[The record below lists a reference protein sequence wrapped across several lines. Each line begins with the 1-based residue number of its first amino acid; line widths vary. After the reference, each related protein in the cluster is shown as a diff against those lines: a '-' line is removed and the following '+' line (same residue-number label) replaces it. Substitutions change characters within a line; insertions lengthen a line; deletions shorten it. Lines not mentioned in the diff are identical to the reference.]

1 MFQNSPQNKYNIL
14 LDKIKSYF
22 VFNSSQRNGILFLL
36 LLVSGF
42 IVINNYI
49 DFTTEN
55 LLDTNSKEVLAV
67 QKELDSIRTLLTESN
82 QPKIYPFNPN
92 FITDFKGYK
101 LGMSSEEIDRLLD
114 YRKQNKWIN
123 SKEEFKMVTK
133 VSDSFLDQISSYFKF
148 PEWVT
153 NPKPKYSDW
162 KKGFKEK
169 TFNQKID
176 LNSATQLELKKVNG
190 IGEALSKRIIDY
202 RNKLGGFTNDIQ
214 LYEVY
219 GLDYQLTDKVRNDFT
234 VKTPKEIIKMNLNKI
249 STSDIATVPGISFEL
264 AKRIWEFRI
273 LNERI
278 VNFSE
283 LKNIEG
289 LTERKLQGIQ
299 LYLKLE

>member
-1 MFQNSPQNKYNIL
+1 

-42 IVINNYI
+42 AVINNYI

-67 QKELDSIRTLLTESN
+67 QKELDSIRTLLIESN
-82 QPKIYPFNPN
+82 QSKIHPFNPN

-123 SKEEFKMVTK
+123 SKEDFKKVTK

-148 PEWVT
+148 PDWIS

-162 KKGFKEK
+162 RKGFKEK
-169 TFNQKID
+169 TFDQKID

-202 RNKLGGFTNDIQ
+202 RDKLGGFTNDIQ

-249 STSDIATVPGISFEL
+249 SASDIATVPGISFEL

-273 LNERI
+273 LNEGI
-278 VNFSE
+278 VDFIE
-283 LKNIEG
+283 LKKIEG

>member
-1 MFQNSPQNKYNIL
+1 M
-14 LDKIKSYF
+14 DKIKSFF

-42 IVINNYI
+42 AIINNYI

-55 LLDTNSKEVLAV
+55 LLDTNSREVLAV
-67 QKELDSIRTLLTESN
+67 QKELDSIRILLTESN
-82 QPKIYPFNPN
+82 QTKIYPFNPN

-123 SKEEFKMVTK
+123 SKEDFKEVTK
-133 VSDSFLDQISSYFKF
+133 VSDSFLDQISIYFKF

-153 NPKPKYSDW
+153 NPKLKYSGW

-169 TFNQKID
+169 TFDQKID
-176 LNSATQLELKKVNG
+176 LNSVTQLELKKVNG

-202 RNKLGGFTNDIQ
+202 RSKLVGFSDDIQ

-219 GLDYQLTDKVRNDFT
+219 GLDYQVVNRVLNEFT

-249 STSDIATVPGISFEL
+249 SASDIATVPGISFDL

-273 LNERI
+273 LNETI

>member
-1 MFQNSPQNKYNIL
+1 
-14 LDKIKSYF
+14 LDKFKSFF

-42 IVINNYI
+42 AVISNYI

-55 LLDTNSKEVLAV
+55 LLHTNSKEVLAL
-67 QKELDSIRTLLTESN
+67 QKELDSIRTLLMESN

-114 YRKQNKWIN
+114 HRKQNKWIN
-123 SKEEFKMVTK
+123 SKEDFQRVTK

-148 PEWVT
+148 PDWIS

-162 KKGFKEK
+162 RKEFKEK
-169 TFNQKID
+169 TFDQKID
-176 LNSATQLELKKVNG
+176 LNIATQLQLEEING
-190 IGEALSKRIIDY
+190 IGKSFSKRIVDY
-202 RNKLGGFTNDIQ
+202 RSKLVGFSDDIQ

-219 GLDYQLTDKVRNDFT
+219 GLDYQVVNKVLNEFT

-249 STSDIATVPGISFEL
+249 SASDIATIPGISFEL

-278 VNFSE
+278 VDFME
-283 LKNIEG
+283 LKKIEG

>member
-1 MFQNSPQNKYNIL
+1 M
-14 LDKIKSYF
+14 
-22 VFNSSQRNGILFLL
+22 L
-36 LLVSGF
+36 LLVLGF
-42 IVINNYI
+42 AVINNYI
-49 DFTTEN
+49 DFTAEN
-55 LLDTNSKEVLAV
+55 LLDINSKEVLAV

-82 QPKIYPFNPN
+82 QLKIYPFNPN

-123 SKEEFKMVTK
+123 SKEDFKEVTK
-133 VSDSFLDQISSYFKF
+133 VSDSFLDQISIYFKF

-153 NPKPKYSDW
+153 NPKPKYSGW
-162 KKGFKEK
+162 KKWFKEK
-169 TFNQKID
+169 TFHQKID
-176 LNSATQLELKKVNG
+176 LNSVTQLELKKVNG

-202 RNKLGGFTNDIQ
+202 RSKLVGFSDDIQ

-219 GLDYQLTDKVRNDFT
+219 GLDYQVVNRVLNEFT

-249 STSDIATVPGISFEL
+249 SASDIATVPGISFDL

-273 LNERI
+273 LNETI

-299 LYLKLE
+299 LYLKLEWNPYSNFVL

>member
-1 MFQNSPQNKYNIL
+1 M
-14 LDKIKSYF
+14 DKFKSFF

-42 IVINNYI
+42 AVISNYI

-67 QKELDSIRTLLTESN
+67 QKELDSIRTLLMESN

-101 LGMSSEEIDRLLD
+101 LGMSSEEIDRLLG

-123 SKEEFKMVTK
+123 SKEDFQKVTK
-133 VSDSFLDQISSYFKF
+133 VSDSFLGQISSYFKF
-148 PEWVT
+148 PDWIT

-162 KKGFKEK
+162 RKGFKEK
-169 TFNQKID
+169 TFDQKID
-176 LNSATQLELKKVNG
+176 LNIATQLQLEEING
-190 IGEALSKRIIDY
+190 IGKSFSKRIVDY
-202 RNKLGGFTNDIQ
+202 RSKLVGFSDDIQ

-219 GLDYQLTDKVRNDFT
+219 GLDYQVVNRVLNEFT
-234 VKTPKEIIKMNLNKI
+234 VKTPKEIIKMNLNEI
-249 STSDIATVPGISFEL
+249 SASDIATIPGISFEL

-278 VNFSE
+278 VDFME
-283 LKNIEG
+283 LKKIEG

-299 LYLKLE
+299 LYLKLK

>member
-1 MFQNSPQNKYNIL
+1 M
-14 LDKIKSYF
+14 DKIKSYF

-42 IVINNYI
+42 AVINNYI

-67 QKELDSIRTLLTESN
+67 QKELDSIRTLLIESN
-82 QPKIYPFNPN
+82 QSKIHHFNPN

-123 SKEEFKMVTK
+123 SKEDFKKVTK

-148 PEWVT
+148 PDWIS

-162 KKGFKEK
+162 RKGFKEK
-169 TFNQKID
+169 TFDQKID

-202 RNKLGGFTNDIQ
+202 RDKLGGFTNDIQ

-249 STSDIATVPGISFEL
+249 SASDIATVPGISFEL
-264 AKRIWEFRI
+264 AKRIWEFRV

-278 VNFSE
+278 VDFIE
-283 LKNIEG
+283 LKKIEG

>member
-1 MFQNSPQNKYNIL
+1 M
-14 LDKIKSYF
+14 DKIKSYF

-42 IVINNYI
+42 AVINNYI

-123 SKEEFKMVTK
+123 SKEDFKKVTK

-148 PEWVT
+148 PDWIS

-162 KKGFKEK
+162 RKGFKEK
-169 TFNQKID
+169 TFDQKID

-202 RNKLGGFTNDIQ
+202 RDKLGGFTNDIQ

-249 STSDIATVPGISFEL
+249 SASDIATVPGISFEL
-264 AKRIWEFRI
+264 AKRIWEFRV

-278 VNFSE
+278 VDFIE
-283 LKNIEG
+283 LKKIEG

>member
-1 MFQNSPQNKYNIL
+1 M
-14 LDKIKSYF
+14 DKIKSFF

-36 LLVSGF
+36 LLVLGF
-42 IVINNYI
+42 AVINNYI
-49 DFTTEN
+49 DFTAEN
-55 LLDTNSKEVLAV
+55 LLDINSKEVLAV

-82 QPKIYPFNPN
+82 QLKIYPFNPN

-123 SKEEFKMVTK
+123 SKEDFQKVTK

-148 PEWVT
+148 PDWIS

-162 KKGFKEK
+162 RKGFKEK
-169 TFNQKID
+169 TFDQKID
-176 LNSATQLELKKVNG
+176 LNIATQLQLEKING
-190 IGEALSKRIIDY
+190 IGKSFSKRIVDY
-202 RNKLGGFTNDIQ
+202 RSKLIGFSDDMQ
-214 LYEVY
+214 LYEIY
-219 GLDYQLTDKVRNDFT
+219 GLDYQVVNRVLNEFT

-249 STSDIATVPGISFEL
+249 SASDIATVPGISFEL

-278 VNFSE
+278 VDFIE
-283 LKNIEG
+283 LKKIEG
-289 LTERKLQGIQ
+289 LTEIKLQGIQ

>member
-1 MFQNSPQNKYNIL
+1 
-14 LDKIKSYF
+14 LDKIKSFF

-42 IVINNYI
+42 AVINNYI

-67 QKELDSIRTLLTESN
+67 QKELDSIRILLTESN
-82 QPKIYPFNPN
+82 QTKIYPFNPN

-123 SKEEFKMVTK
+123 SKEDFKEVTK
-133 VSDSFLDQISSYFKF
+133 VSDSFLDQISIYFKF

-153 NPKPKYSDW
+153 NPKPKYSGW

-169 TFNQKID
+169 TFHQKID
-176 LNSATQLELKKVNG
+176 LNSVTQLELKKVNG

-202 RNKLGGFTNDIQ
+202 RSKLVGFSDDIQ

-219 GLDYQLTDKVRNDFT
+219 GLDYQVVNRVLNEFT

-249 STSDIATVPGISFEL
+249 SASDIATVPGISFDL

-273 LNERI
+273 LNETI

>member
-1 MFQNSPQNKYNIL
+1 M
-14 LDKIKSYF
+14 DKIKSFF

-36 LLVSGF
+36 LFVSGF
-42 IVINNYI
+42 AVISNYI

-67 QKELDSIRTLLTESN
+67 QKELDSIKTLLMESN

-123 SKEEFKMVTK
+123 SKEDFQKVTK

-148 PEWVT
+148 PDWIG

-162 KKGFKEK
+162 RKGFKEK
-169 TFNQKID
+169 TFDQKID
-176 LNSATQLELKKVNG
+176 LNIATQLQLEKING
-190 IGEALSKRIIDY
+190 IGKSFSKRIVDY
-202 RNKLGGFTNDIQ
+202 RSKLIGFSDDIQ

-219 GLDYQLTDKVRNDFT
+219 GLDYQVVNRVLNEFT
-234 VKTPKEIIKMNLNKI
+234 VKTPKEIIKMNLNEI
-249 STSDIATVPGISFEL
+249 SASDIATIPGISFEL

-278 VNFSE
+278 VDFME
-283 LKNIEG
+283 LKKIEG

-299 LYLKLE
+299 LYLKLK